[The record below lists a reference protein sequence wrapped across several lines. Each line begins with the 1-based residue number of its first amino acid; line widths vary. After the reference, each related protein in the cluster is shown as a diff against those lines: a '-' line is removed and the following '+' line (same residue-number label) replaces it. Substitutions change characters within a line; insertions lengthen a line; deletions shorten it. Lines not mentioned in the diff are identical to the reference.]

1 MQIPGQVRRLRKA
14 PCVYYLPGPLC
25 CFLRR
30 ILGRIEEAYSSRWEM
45 SRHPCSSTDCTP
57 CHCTGARE
65 NLTLASPSL
74 GLHWLRRLFF

>member
-1 MQIPGQVRRLRKA
+1 MQIPGQVRSLRKA

-30 ILGRIEEAYSSRWEM
+30 ILGRIEEAYSSRRGM
-45 SRHPCSSTDCTP
+45 SRHPSSSTDCIP
-57 CHCTGARE
+57 CRCTGACE